1 MKLNAYPKKKK
12 KSAVPPKTRNA
23 KLAYQLRKNKQNEL
37 KREFISDLDNKEL
50 RTRRDAQLR
59 TFGNDNAN
67 LTSLKSKKSKPTSS
81 AFGEQ
86 PALVLVYNPAADD
99 SAQPISIDYV
109 SDTIQLSYPVR
120 HPELF
125 VLCSKCKFPVSTGLA
140 AKITTH
146 GDKFSYEHQRCVK
159 IGDLNLQKL

>member
-37 KREFISDLDNKEL
+37 KREAISELDNKEL
-50 RTRRDAQLR
+50 RSWRDAQLR

-67 LTSLKSKKSKPTSS
+67 LTSLKSKKSKPFTLT
-81 AFGEQ
+81 AEEQ

-109 SDTIQLSYPVR
+109 SDTIQLNYPVR
-120 HPELF
+120 NPELF
-125 VLCSKCKFPVSTGLA
+125 VLCSKCRLPVSTGLA
-140 AKITTH
+140 AKITSSE
-146 GDKFSYEHQRCVK
+146 GKFSYEHARCQIPLWK
-159 IGDLNLQKL
+159 LQI